1 MKFYLSCLSA
11 RNQDML
17 SADTPYRLDAFGLEI
32 EKIEVE
38 GRAAKVP
45 TWRIAF
51 TSYHVSKNN
60 SV

>member
-1 MKFYLSCLSA
+1 MSA
-11 RNQDML
+11 RNQEML
-17 SADTPYRLDAFGLEI
+17 IADTAYRLDAFGLEI